1 MQAPTAVLTL
11 ALLSI
16 LAAVSPMPGQAAPSP
31 EAMDPPATQAAPAP
45 DNDAVVVISGGI
57 GDKGIAEMQ
66 QQEKN
71 YSVKVVFSGE
81 GGIYLPDIDVTIAD
95 NQGKTVTH
103 TTTQGP
109 VLLARLKPGRY
120 SLTASQ
126 DNKVKK
132 LDIAAPA
139 KGLKTYQVRMP
150 ISE

>member
-1 MQAPTAVLTL
+1 MKMQAPTAVLTL

-31 EAMDPPATQAAPAP
+31 EAMDPPATQAAPAA

-95 NQGKTVTH
+95 NQG
-103 TTTQGP
+103 
-109 VLLARLKPGRY
+109 
-120 SLTASQ
+120 
-126 DNKVKK
+126 
-132 LDIAAPA
+132 
-139 KGLKTYQVRMP
+139 
-150 ISE
+150 